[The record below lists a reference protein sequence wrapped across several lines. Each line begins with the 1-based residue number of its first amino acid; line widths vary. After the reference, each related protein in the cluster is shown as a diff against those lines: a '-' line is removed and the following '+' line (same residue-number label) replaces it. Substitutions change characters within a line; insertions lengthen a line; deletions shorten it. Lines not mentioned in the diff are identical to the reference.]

1 MGHCVPARTGQS
13 GAGRAEGGGQP
24 CPPGQ
29 LGEGGKTRREKPANK
44 PCGWVGWGALEGPGA
59 RKPSWGDQ
67 ARHRGAGGLLGD
79 TPKFSCIIYADSGLP
94 AQLVSACL
102 LRGAE
107 GTDPEGQGCLPW
119 GSLPWG

>member
-13 GAGRAEGGGQP
+13 RAGRAEGGGQP

-29 LGEGGKTRREKPANK
+29 PGEGGKTRREKPANK

-67 ARHRGAGGLLGD
+67 ACHRGAGLLGGYPQILLHNLD
-79 TPKFSCIIYADSGLP
+79 TDSGLP
-94 AQLVSACL
+94 AQLVSECL
-102 LRGAE
+102 VRGAE
-107 GTDPEGQGCLPW
+107 GTDLGGQGCLPW
-119 GSLPWG
+119 G